1 MAFKPFT
8 YISMM
13 KSPIILA
20 LLIFISC
27 SLSATPYWQQ
37 KVDTKLQVTLDD
49 KRHVLLGYEELDYTN
64 NSPDTLRYIYM
75 HLWPNAYEHDHTPFA
90 EQQTQNGEK
99 AFYYAKSKDRG
110 YIDSLSFLIDGE
122 KAEYHN
128 TEMMPD
134 VARIDLPHA
143 LPPGGHMHI
152 STPFGVK
159 IPRIFSRLGHTK
171 QAYFISQWFPKPA
184 VYDRKG
190 WHPIPYLDQ
199 GEFYSEIGS
208 YEVSITLPKN
218 YIVMATG
225 NCSDNAEIKW
235 LDSLAQ
241 LPLPSDTL
249 YRKGWPASDE
259 QMKTL
264 HYHEDNVHDFAW
276 FADKRWIVR
285 KDTTTVPET
294 GNVVVAYAA
303 FLPVDKKKWLK
314 GTDYLKATVQHYGKW
329 VGPYPYKT
337 IKAVEGDMHA
347 GGGMEYPTVTIIDR
361 AASSELQTVIV
372 HEAGHNW
379 FYGIQATNE
388 RDHAWMD
395 EGINTFYE
403 HKTVN
408 ALGAEKIKT
417 KAKGISINI
426 NSSTEDLLYYEA
438 ASVRTDQAIDQNAA
452 NFTELNYGGDVYI
465 KTALMLKWL
474 EQYMGED
481 KFEAGMHEYYNTWKH
496 KHPYPEDMQAIMQ
509 KHSDKSLDWFFKDIL
524 NTDKRIDYALRNIH
538 MGNGV
543 TEVQVK
549 NKSGVNAPVRVDAY
563 KGDSIVA
570 SGWSMPFTDAATVEV
585 PAINYSKLK
594 ISDDIPDVKRA
605 NNSNHGGLKLGVIA
619 GLNRSEKER
628 LFVAPALGYNN
639 YDGFQLGLLFH
650 NITIPENRF
659 RFALAPMYG
668 FNDGQFTGTGSM
680 SYTWYSRGL
689 FSNITL
695 QVDGKSFNYAST
707 SQNITDPLYAR
718 YIKIAPSLVFTF
730 NEHNLRSP
738 AVSSI
743 TLKAYSISEDI
754 FNFNLDPADSLYKPS
769 IATQQKVYGLLRF
782 DHKNSRTYNPFN
794 YNFEGQMGA
803 DFAKINIEGNVRI
816 DYMLPKKALYV
827 RGYFGKFFDIGNNP
841 AAASRYYLNSTFT
854 GPNDY
859 LYDDTYIGRS
869 AQNGFTAHQVSI
881 REGGFKIPTPLYTD
895 PVGRND
901 NWLAAINLE
910 SDIPKIPLIRL
921 FLDAGTY
928 ANAAQQNAS
937 TNKFIFDGGI
947 ELHML
952 FDAVKV
958 YLPLVMSKDFSDY
971 MKSMYPGK
979 VVQNSIVF
987 SIELRNWDWLKAP
1000 SKLLR
1005 RLSN

>member
-1 MAFKPFT
+1 
-8 YISMM
+8 M
-13 KSPIILA
+13 KKALIL
-20 LLIFISC
+20 LLTIFIYTS
-27 SLSATPYWQQ
+27 SPAEPYWQQ
-37 KVDTKLQVTLDD
+37 KVDTKLQVKLDD
-49 KRHVLLGYEELDYTN
+49 QKHFLYGYEEIDYTN
-64 NSPDTLRYIYM
+64 NSPDTLKYIYM
-75 HLWPNAYEHDHTPFA
+75 HLWPNAYEHDHTAFA
-90 EQQTQNGEK
+90 EQETQNGSTD
-99 AFYYAKSKDRG
+99 FYYSASKDKG
-110 YIDSLSFLIDGE
+110 YIDSLSFLVDGQ
-122 KAEYHN
+122 KADYHY

-134 VARIDLPHA
+134 VSRIDLPKP
-143 LPPGGHMHI
+143 LPPGAHMHI
-152 STPFGVK
+152 STPFEVK
-159 IPRIFSRLGHTK
+159 IPKIFSRLGHTK

-208 YEVSITLPKN
+208 YDVSITLPGN

-225 NCSDNAEIKW
+225 NCSDKSEMQW
-235 LDSLAQ
+235 LDSLSQ
-241 LPLPSDTL
+241 LPLPNDTTYL
-249 YRKGWPASDE
+249 KSWPASDARL
-259 QMKTL
+259 KTL

-294 GNVVVAYAA
+294 GNIVTAYAA

-314 GTDYLKATVQHYGKW
+314 GTDYLKATVQYYGKW

-361 AASSELQTVIV
+361 TASSALQTVVV

-379 FYGIQATNE
+379 FYGMLATNE

-403 HKTVN
+403 HKTTE
-408 ALGAEKIKT
+408 ALGKEKITT
-417 KAKGISINI
+417 KAKGIKINVGDDA
-426 NSSTEDLLYYEA
+426 EDLLYYEY
-438 ASVRTDQAIDQNAA
+438 ASIRQDQALDQTSA
-452 NFTELNYGGDVYI
+452 NFTKLNYGGDVYY
-465 KTALMLKWL
+465 KTALVLKWL

-481 KFEAGMHEYYNTWKH
+481 NFEAGMHEYFNTWKH
-496 KHPYPEDMQAIMQ
+496 KHPYPEDLQTIMQ

-524 NTDKRIDYALRNIH
+524 NSDRRIDYALRGIH
-538 MGNGV
+538 HVNGV
-543 TEVQVK
+543 TEVRVK
-549 NKSGVNAPVRVDAY
+549 NKSGINAPVRVDAY
-563 KGDSIVA
+563 QKDSLVA
-570 SGWSMPFTDAATVEV
+570 SGWSMPFTNETTVEV
-585 PAINYSKLK
+585 PTAQYTKLK

-605 NNSNHGGLKLGVIA
+605 NNSNHGGLKLGLIA

-628 LFVAPALGYNN
+628 LFIAPALGYNN

-659 RFALAPMYG
+659 RFAVAPMYG
-668 FNDGQFTGTGSM
+668 FKAGQFTGTGSM

-695 QVDGKSFNYAST
+695 QVDGKSFDYNST
-707 SQNITDPLYAR
+707 GQNIANPLYAR
-718 YIKIAPSLVFTF
+718 YVKIAPALIFTF

-738 AVSSI
+738 AVSTL
-743 TLKAYSISEDI
+743 TLKGYGISEDV

-769 IATQQKVYGLLRF
+769 ATNQQKVYGLLRF
-782 DHKNSRTYNPFN
+782 DHKNQRTFNPYN
-794 YNFEGQMGA
+794 YSIEGQMGA
-803 DFAKINIEGNVRI
+803 DFAKINIEGRIRI
-816 DYMLPKKALYV
+816 DYMLKNKALYV
-827 RGYFGKFFDIGNNP
+827 RGYFGKFFDVNNNP
-841 AAASRYYLNSTFT
+841 TAASRYYLNSTFT
-854 GPNDY
+854 GANDY

-869 AQNGFTAHQVSI
+869 DQNGFAAHQVSI
-881 REGGFKIPTPLYTD
+881 REGGFKVPTPLYTD
-895 PVGRND
+895 PIGRND
-901 NWLAAINLE
+901 NWLASVNLS

-928 ANAAQQNAS
+928 ANAAQQNPS
-937 TNKFIFDGGI
+937 TNKFIFDGGL
-947 ELHML
+947 ELHLL

-958 YLPLVMSKDFSDY
+958 YLPLLMSKDLRDY
-971 MKSMYPGK
+971 MKSMYPDK
-979 VVQNSIVF
+979 QVQNSIVF

-1000 SKLLR
+1000 SKVLK
-1005 RLSN
+1005 RLGN